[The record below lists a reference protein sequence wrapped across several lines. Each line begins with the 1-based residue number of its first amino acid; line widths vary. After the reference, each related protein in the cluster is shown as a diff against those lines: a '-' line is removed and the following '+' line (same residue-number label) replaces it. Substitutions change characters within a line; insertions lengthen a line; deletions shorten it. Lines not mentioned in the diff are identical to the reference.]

1 MSFTSS
7 GYDIIRERMVEDQLI
22 RRGIQDQATLNAMRT
37 VPRHLFVEDAMRSR
51 AYGDHPLPIGA
62 GQTISQPFIVAFMTE
77 ALRLDEE
84 SRVLEIGTGSGY
96 QAAIL
101 SRICRRVYTIERIDA
116 LLSKARK
123 LFDKLHYHNIVSRID
138 DGTEGWPSEAPFDGI
153 IVTAAGPKIPEP
165 LLDQL
170 GDPGRMVIPVGDHF
184 TQELKLI
191 TKKNGN
197 ISVKTIEYVRFV
209 DLIGSHG
216 WQHPNHSRP

>member
-1 MSFTSS
+1 MSLNAS

-22 RRGIQDQATLNAMRT
+22 RRGIQDPATLSAMRT

-77 ALRLDEE
+77 ALQLNEK

-101 SRICRRVYTIERIDA
+101 SRICQRIYTIERIDS

-170 GDPGRMVIPVGDHF
+170 GDPGRMVIPVGDHYS
-184 TQELKLI
+184 QELKLI
-191 TKKNGN
+191 TQKNGTIN
-197 ISVKTIEYVRFV
+197 VTTIEYVRFV

-216 WQHPNHSRP
+216 W